1 MKEVSG
7 SNVYIV
13 AIYNMNQLFEEMNV
27 SIAMVGVITWTEKN
41 LIDMPNDMDSV
52 NLLIKFM
59 EYYHSIPGHL
69 DCALLIS

>member
-1 MKEVSG
+1 M
-7 SNVYIV
+7 
-13 AIYNMNQLFEEMNV
+13 QLFEVMNI

-59 EYYHSIPGHL
+59 EYYHKIPGHL